1 MKKMTKNRSPYGV
14 TGKGFSVIFD
24 DFDWNPKVDM
34 EIPGGAL
41 EAEKWL
47 LAGTGS
53 KNNDSRGRP
62 KGAHRGHP
70 EVLGFQQLARP

>member
-1 MKKMTKNRSPYGV
+1 
-14 TGKGFSVIFD
+14 
-24 DFDWNPKVDM
+24 M

-47 LAGTGS
+47 LAGTRS
-53 KNNDSRGRP
+53 KNNDLWGRP

-70 EVLGFQQLARP
+70 EVLTFQQAARP

>member
-1 MKKMTKNRSPYGV
+1 
-14 TGKGFSVIFD
+14 
-24 DFDWNPKVDM
+24 M

-47 LAGTGS
+47 LAETCS
-53 KNNDSRGRP
+53 KNNDFQGRP

-70 EVLGFQQLARP
+70 EARNFQVLART

>member
-1 MKKMTKNRSPYGV
+1 
-14 TGKGFSVIFD
+14 
-24 DFDWNPKVDM
+24 M

-47 LAGTGS
+47 VAGTCS
-53 KNNDSRGRP
+53 KNNDFRGRP

-70 EVLGFQQLARP
+70 EAGPFQQAARP